1 MNSEDFKFNFCDYF
15 KRYFSNKI
23 KDQIYEIANKNLN
36 NCLEIS
42 EYLRLNQEVGMIKQF
57 LFDKKQLFIFN
68 TFSTVINFRKLFKE
82 FTKIYHFKLNEE
94 DKNNKIFNTLKFII
108 ERQNEED
115 LRILRFIKLKSLE

>member
-1 MNSEDFKFNFCDYF
+1 MYSEDFKFNFCDYF

-94 DKNNKIFNTLKFII
+94 DENNKMFDTLKFIL

>member
-1 MNSEDFKFNFCDYF
+1 MYSEDFKFNFCDYF

-94 DKNNKIFNTLKFII
+94 DKNNKIFNTVKFII

-115 LRILRFIKLKSLE
+115 LRILRFI